1 MKIKVLL
8 VEDSIAD
15 ATLIREILTEE
26 NIDIELTVVRDGC
39 DAMDFLQ
46 ASGAYVESAFRPD
59 LVILD
64 LNMPKKD
71 GRTLLGEMKADP
83 KLKTIPVVILTTS
96 SAEEDIF
103 QGYNLNASC
112 YLIKPLDLTKFTQLV
127 KYIENFWFNSVKYS
141 AATSSPDDR

>member
-15 ATLIREILTEE
+15 ATLIEEILMEE
-26 NIDIELTVVRDGC
+26 KIDIELTVVRDGC
-39 DAMDFLQ
+39 EAMDFLQ
-46 ASGAYVESAFRPD
+46 ASGAFAETAFRPD

-64 LNMPKKD
+64 LNMPRKD
-71 GRTLLGEMKADP
+71 GRTLLGEMKALP
-83 KLKTIPVVILTTS
+83 NLKTIPVLILTTS

-112 YLIKPLDLTKFTQLV
+112 YLIKPIDLSQFTKLV
-127 KYIENFWFNSVKYS
+127 KYIENFWFNSVKYPAS
-141 AATSSPDDR
+141 ASADA

>member
-8 VEDSIAD
+8 VEDSLAD
-15 ATLIREILTEE
+15 ATLIQEILTEE
-26 NIDIELTVVRDGC
+26 NVDVELTVVRDGC
-39 DAMDFLQ
+39 EAMDFLL
-46 ASGAYVESAFRPD
+46 ADGKYVDTAFRPD

-71 GRTLLGEMKADP
+71 GRTLLGEMKSLP
-83 KLKTIPVVILTTS
+83 KLKTIPVLILTTS

-112 YLIKPLDLTKFTQLV
+112 YLVKPIDLSQFTKLV
-127 KYIENFWFNSVKYS
+127 QYIENFWFNSVKYS
-141 AATSSPDDR
+141 ACVSADAD

>member
-1 MKIKVLL
+1 MNIKVLL

-15 ATLIREILTEE
+15 ATLIQEILTEE

-39 DAMDFLQ
+39 EAMEFLQ
-46 ASGAYVESAFRPD
+46 ASGSYEHSAFRPD

-71 GRTLLGEMKADP
+71 GRTLLAEMKALP
-83 KLKTIPVVILTTS
+83 KLKTIPVLILTTS
-96 SAEEDIF
+96 QAEEDIF

-112 YLIKPLDLTKFTQLV
+112 YLVKPLDLTQFTMLV
-127 KYIENFWFNSVKYS
+127 KYIENFWFNSVKYVGAT
-141 AATSSPDDR
+141 AADA